1 MENFPSFVKSLAI
14 AVEAQTCMRCK
25 RALGVNWSLSSCS
38 ASPDHGP
45 CWPCCSDPVVRRN
58 RRLEDAANQG
68 IIVEAAAGDS
78 LGETVLVRVW
88 EHDQNKESYVE
99 YRFCRPIVSKIA
111 RVACATER
119 SDGRLLTVVSLV
131 RLREATEAADEWFRE
146 RHAVPVVEVGS

>member
-1 MENFPSFVKSLAI
+1 MENFPPLVKSLAI

-25 RALGVNWSLSSCS
+25 RVLRVNWSLSSCS

-45 CWPCCSDPVVRRN
+45 CWPCSDPVVARY

-68 IIVEAAAGDS
+68 IIVEATAGDS

-88 EHDQNKESYVE
+88 EHDQDKDSYVE

-146 RHAVPVVEVGS
+146 RHAVTCVEVGS